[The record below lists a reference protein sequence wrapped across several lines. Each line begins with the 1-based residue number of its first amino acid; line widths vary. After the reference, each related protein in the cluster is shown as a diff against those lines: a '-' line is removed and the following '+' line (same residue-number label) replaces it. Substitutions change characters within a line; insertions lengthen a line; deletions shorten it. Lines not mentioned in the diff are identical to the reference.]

1 MQAISKH
8 TTIGLPWELL
18 YADDLAIAAE
28 TEMNLNDR
36 MNAWKSCLE
45 SKGLKVIIS
54 KTKVMC
60 VRNRFT
66 FQKLAEKSIHL
77 FLTNEKYAK
86 HLMDHKVEPLDLE
99 GK

>member
-1 MQAISKH
+1 MAKEGKKLTSVH
-8 TTIGLPWELL
+8 VDAELWQ
-18 YADDLAIAAE
+18 E
-28 TEMNLNDR
+28 F
-36 MNAWKSCLE
+36 
-45 SKGLKVIIS
+45 
-54 KTKVMC
+54 KVMC